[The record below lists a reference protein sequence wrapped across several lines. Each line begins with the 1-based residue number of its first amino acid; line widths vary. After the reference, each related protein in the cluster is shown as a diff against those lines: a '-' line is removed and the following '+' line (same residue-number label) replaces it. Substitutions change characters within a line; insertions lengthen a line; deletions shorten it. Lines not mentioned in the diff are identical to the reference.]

1 MERFKNF
8 MKKSIG
14 LCALVF
20 FLSSFSY
27 QAEERF
33 VVDVK
38 RSSIEWKASK
48 VGGSHYGEVDLAS
61 GNLVFTGNSLKGGS
75 FAAAMRSITVEDL
88 KGRSKDNLTNHL
100 RSNDFFAVADHP
112 TAALQITKVNP
123 ISAEQVMIT
132 GNLTIKGIIN
142 PVSFPAI
149 VKRQGN
155 TVTAEARSIR
165 IDRTKYDIKY
175 RSMRFFSD
183 IADKAIDDEFEISVK
198 LRAEK

>member
-1 MERFKNF
+1 LNVLKNF

-14 LCALVF
+14 FCVLVF
-20 FLSSFSY
+20 FLSAFSY
-27 QAEERF
+27 QAEEKF
-33 VVDVK
+33 AVDVK

-48 VGGSHYGEVDLAS
+48 VGGSHQGKVNLAS
-61 GNLVFTGNSLKGGS
+61 GDLIFTGSSLKGGS
-75 FAAAMRSITVEDL
+75 FVIDMPSITVEDL
-88 KGRSKDNLTNHL
+88 KGKSKENLTNHL
-100 RSNDFFAVADHP
+100 RSNDFFAAADYP
-112 TAALQITKVNP
+112 KANFKITKVSSSN
-123 ISAEQVMIT
+123 AGQLMIT
-132 GNLTIKGIIN
+132 GTLTVKGITN
-142 PVSFPAI
+142 PVSFPAE

-198 LRAEK
+198 LTARK

>member
-1 MERFKNF
+1 MNGLKNF

-14 LCALVF
+14 FCVLVF
-20 FLSSFSY
+20 FLSAFSY
-27 QAEERF
+27 QAEEKF
-33 VVDVK
+33 AVDVK

-48 VGGSHYGEVDLAS
+48 VGGSHHGKVNLAS
-61 GNLVFTGNSLKGGS
+61 GSLILSGNSLKGGS
-75 FAAAMRSITVEDL
+75 FIIDMPSITVEDL
-88 KGRSKDNLTNHL
+88 KGKSKENLTNHL
-100 RSNDFFAVADHP
+100 RSNDFFAVADYP
-112 TAALQITKVNP
+112 TAVFQITKVN
-123 ISAEQVMIT
+123 SNAGQFMIA
-132 GNLTIKGIIN
+132 GILTVKGISNSI
-142 PVSFPAI
+142 SFPAE

-198 LRAEK
+198 LTAKK